1 MRAAFLIALLL
12 AGCAQAPEGGADV
25 REVTLTTADGWLIKG
40 TFYNASSEKGVI
52 LLHMLRR
59 DRSTYRELALALQKA
74 GYRSIAID
82 LRGHGGS
89 TNKGTWEAFGETD
102 FNSMVEDVR
111 AAKEF
116 LASQGA
122 RTFALIGASIGAN
135 TALAYAVGDSD
146 VKAAVLLSP
155 GLDYRGVKTE
165 KAAGRAVIPLLIA
178 ASDEDEYSFISAQRL
193 AQLASASE
201 LRTFSG
207 AGHGT
212 DMLAKTN
219 LTQEIIRW
227 LDRRL

>member
-12 AGCAQAPEGGADV
+12 AGCAQAPGGIDV

-40 TFYNASSEKGVI
+40 TFYNASSDKSVI

-74 GYRSIAID
+74 GYKTLAID
-82 LRGHGGS
+82 SRGHGGS
-89 TNKGTWEAFGETD
+89 TNKGTWDSFGEAD

-122 RTFALIGASIGAN
+122 RAFALIGASIGAN
-135 TALAYAVGDSD
+135 TALVYAAGDSD

-165 KAAGRAVIPLLIA
+165 DAAGRTAIPLLIA
-178 ASDEDEYSFISAQRL
+178 ASDEDEYSFISVQRL

-212 DMLAKTN
+212 DMLARTN
-219 LTQEIIRW
+219 LTQEIIQW
-227 LDRRL
+227 LGLRL